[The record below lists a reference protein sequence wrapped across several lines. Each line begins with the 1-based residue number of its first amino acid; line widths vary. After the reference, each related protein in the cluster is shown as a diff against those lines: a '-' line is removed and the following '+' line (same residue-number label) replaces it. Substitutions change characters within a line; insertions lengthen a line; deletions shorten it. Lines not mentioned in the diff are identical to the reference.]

1 MKKLVAQ
8 NDNVVCIVEKES
20 FSEANANGFI
30 FKKPEL
36 PLYKIVDIGCNVKD
50 DKLGL
55 EVGDVVVTN
64 STGTLAIVDDVKY
77 YMFKLENIAAKT
89 NERE

>member
-20 FSEANANGFI
+20 FSEDSSSGFV

-36 PLYKIVDIGCNVKD
+36 PLYKIVDIGPAAKD
-50 DKLGL
+50 NPLDLKL
-55 EVGDVVVTN
+55 GDVVAAN
-64 STGTLAIVDDVKY
+64 STGTMAESDGVKY
-77 YMFKLENIAAKT
+77 YIFKAENIVGKT
-89 NERE
+89 LD